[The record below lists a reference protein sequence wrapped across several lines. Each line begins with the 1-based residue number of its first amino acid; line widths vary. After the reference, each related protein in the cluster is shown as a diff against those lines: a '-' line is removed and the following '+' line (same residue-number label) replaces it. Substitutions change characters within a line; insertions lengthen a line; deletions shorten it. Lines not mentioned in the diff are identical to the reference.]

1 MAAVDPGR
9 WPAAGKRGPGDC
21 GRRPVGRRRGWRGR
35 IVGRLQRS
43 GVVATVRR
51 ERQCGEVS
59 PFSELSPI
67 LLVPSYREGLDM
79 TRKWILILSCVLV
92 GFGST
97 VALRISMSN
106 DRRLNAA
113 LADLADKADEESAPR
128 NKPRTPARAAVPASK
143 PASLRQRFVELASER
158 AKRMNDEELSQAVA
172 EITQSLADQDAAAE
186 TELQTAAEQ
195 LKAVAEKFPGTPA
208 GERANRA

>member
-1 MAAVDPGR
+1 
-9 WPAAGKRGPGDC
+9 
-21 GRRPVGRRRGWRGR
+21 
-35 IVGRLQRS
+35 
-43 GVVATVRR
+43 
-51 ERQCGEVS
+51 
-59 PFSELSPI
+59 
-67 LLVPSYREGLDM
+67 M

-208 GERANRA
+208 GERANRALEAIAVKPIRAIHPPRNLEDGDVESDEDDPFKDRR